1 MRKTRIS
8 SALSL
13 SAVAALALSACASSD
28 TGASN
33 NSGSGSDAAASD
45 KSVSIAITNVFSS
58 LNVGTAEGNS
68 DTNGIIAQMT
78 NRGFYTVTNT
88 FDIRHNE
95 WFGTYSMT
103 EEGEGIKVDYKVND
117 DQKWSDG
124 NDIDK
129 GDLLLAWATQ
139 SGHFDSED
147 GELTY
152 FDFAG
157 ETAGLGGAEV
167 PVVSEDGRSISFTYP
182 QALLTGKLPTMLL
195 ATAMALPP
203 TLSLS
208 WPA

>member
-28 TGASN
+28 TGAS
-33 NSGSGSDAAASD
+33 SSSGSDSAASAD

-68 DTNGIIAQMT
+68 DTNGIINQMT
-78 NRGFYTVTNT
+78 SRGFYTITDT

-103 EEGEGIKVDYKVND
+103 EEGDGIKVDYKVND
-117 DQKWSDG
+117 DQKWSTRATCSWPG
-124 NDIDK
+124 QYSPATSTVK
-129 GDLLLAWATQ
+129 GKMASSTSTGPVKLPGWAAQ
-139 SGHFDSED
+139 RSPLS
-147 GELTY
+147 
-152 FDFAG
+152 AR
-157 ETAGLGGAEV
+157 TAAPSPSPTPRL
-167 PVVSEDGRSISFTYP
+167 
-182 QALLTGKLPTMLL
+182 LLTGKLPTMLL

>member
-103 EEGEGIKVDYKVND
+103 EEGEGIKVDYRSG
-117 DQKWSDG
+117 QM
-124 NDIDK
+124 
-129 GDLLLAWATQ
+129 ATT
-139 SGHFDSED
+139 S
-147 GELTY
+147 T
-152 FDFAG
+152 
-157 ETAGLGGAEV
+157 
-167 PVVSEDGRSISFTYP
+167 R
-182 QALLTGKLPTMLL
+182 
-195 ATAMALPP
+195 ATC
-203 TLSLS
+203 S
-208 WPA
+208 WPGLPSPATSIAKTVNSPTSTSQVRPLASAVQRSPL